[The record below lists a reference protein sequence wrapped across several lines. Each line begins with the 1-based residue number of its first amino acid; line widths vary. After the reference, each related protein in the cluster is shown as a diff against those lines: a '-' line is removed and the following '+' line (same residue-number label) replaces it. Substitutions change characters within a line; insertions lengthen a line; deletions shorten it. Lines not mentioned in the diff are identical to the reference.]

1 MDHSLIFGPSWA
13 QNTILPLKFLPLH
26 MGCYSLKV
34 STFRMFFLVP
44 KCLMLRKFTFLFPLA
59 PFYLSMIVQTFLM
72 LLNIDRLLVSYSTC
86 LLHVLIFL
94 SQSTNSHSSCINPP
108 LPTGLLSNIFFVTWN
123 VPSHMV
129 SFHARTPHFISMPS
143 LMLTRLW
150 IKMIGRQPLPTLSSF
165 TTIQFHGLLRS
176 NALFLIHPL
185 K

>member
-1 MDHSLIFGPSWA
+1 
-13 QNTILPLKFLPLH
+13 
-26 MGCYSLKV
+26 MGCYLLKV

-44 KCLMLRKFTFLFPLA
+44 KCLVLRKFTFLFPPT

-72 LLNIDRLLVSYSTC
+72 LLNIDRLLVAYSTC

-94 SQSTNSHSSCINPP
+94 SHSTNSHSSCINPP